1 MKRPGLEVI
10 PVAGAGEGKV
20 LWKES
25 LDPTCPKSKV
35 SEQSEKNN
43 IQPARYI
50 KPFGKFLFFKRSVLL
65 LFMLQ

>member
-10 PVAGAGEGKV
+10 PVAGAGEWKV

-35 SEQSEKNN
+35 SEQWEKNN

-50 KPFGKFLFFKRSVLL
+50 KSGKFLFFKRSVLL